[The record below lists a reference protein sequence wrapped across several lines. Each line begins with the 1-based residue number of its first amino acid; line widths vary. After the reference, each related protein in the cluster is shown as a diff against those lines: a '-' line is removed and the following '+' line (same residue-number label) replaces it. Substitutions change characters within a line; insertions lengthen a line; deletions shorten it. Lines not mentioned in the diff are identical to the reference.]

1 MPGHDPRS
9 YLSRGEYYGRIAAR
23 SDGVGLRM
31 VEVHHPRGARLP
43 EHTHES
49 AYFCLVLDGAYR
61 EQVGASE
68 RVYRSFSFAF
78 SPAAFQ
84 HRDEIGQQG
93 GRFFT
98 VELDARWT
106 QNVEALDPHAGTA
119 PTDVRDARAFGALLQ
134 LHSEFCRARD
144 AGRGLDDFTV
154 EVLTSELIA
163 HSLAQDMPTERRRPP
178 WLDQVVECLDAHY
191 AKPVGVGAIAAHAGV
206 HPVYLARVFRR
217 VYRCSM
223 AEYQTGVRIRAAC
236 ALLAKRDLTLA
247 QIALQAGFSDQSH
260 FTRAFAATVRCP
272 PGAFRRL
279 VFPKVRFVQEG
290 HSATPYVRPRVDVI
304 PGVPARTLDEPV
316 GTADPGQP
324 V

>member
-1 MPGHDPRS
+1 VPAHDPRS
-9 YLSRGEYYGRIAAR
+9 YLQRGEYYGRIAAR
-23 SDGVGLRM
+23 SDGAGLRM
-31 VEVHHPRGARLP
+31 VEVHHPRSARLP

-61 EQVGASE
+61 EHVGTKE

-98 VELDARWT
+98 VELDAHWT
-106 QNVEALDPHAGTA
+106 RNIDALGSYASTA
-119 PTDVRDARAFGALLQ
+119 PTEVRDARAFGALLQ
-134 LHSEFCRARD
+134 LHREFCRARD
-144 AGRGLDDFTV
+144 AGHGLNDFSA
-154 EVLTSELIA
+154 EVLTAELIA
-163 HSLAQDMPTERRRPP
+163 HSLARRMTIERRPP
-178 WLDQVVECLDAHY
+178 PWLGRVVECLDAHY
-191 AKPVGVGAIAAHAGV
+191 ADPLRVGVIAAHAGV

-247 QIALQAGFSDQSH
+247 RIALETGFADQSH

-290 HSATPYVRPRVDVI
+290 QSTAPYVRRRVDVF
-304 PGVPARTLDEPV
+304 PGIPARTLDEHL
-316 GTADPGQP
+316 GTTGPDQP
-324 V
+324 M

>member
-1 MPGHDPRS
+1 
-9 YLSRGEYYGRIAAR
+9 
-23 SDGVGLRM
+23 M
-31 VEVHHPRGARLP
+31 VEVHHPPSARLP

-61 EQVGASE
+61 EQVGTSE

-84 HRDEIGQQG
+84 HRDEIGQRG

-106 QNVEALDPHAGTA
+106 QNVEALGPHIGTA
-119 PTDVRDARAFGALLQ
+119 PTEVRDARAFGALLQ
-134 LHSEFCRARD
+134 LHGEFCRARD
-144 AGRGLDDFTV
+144 AGRGLDDFTA

-163 HSLAQDMPTERRRPP
+163 HSLARSMRTERQRPP
-178 WLDQVVECLDAHY
+178 WLGRVVECLDAHY
-191 AKPVGVGAIAAHAGV
+191 ADRVRVSAIAASAGV

-247 QIALQAGFSDQSH
+247 QIALQAGFADQSH

-272 PGAFRRL
+272 PGAFRRM
-279 VFPKVRFVQEG
+279 VFPKVRFVQEWQ
-290 HSATPYVRPRVDVI
+290 SAVPYVRRRVDVI
-304 PGVPARTLDEPV
+304 PGVPARTLDERV
-316 GTADPGQP
+316 GTASPDQP